1 MVVAD
6 HDDVAGIGVPVLQ
19 NARDVFER
27 NGLVRPEH
35 VDLRLVSPF
44 SEGADRFCGLDGVEI
59 VAAQAHELGRKR
71 VGGLDV
77 SGACDEAVRRVVRVD
92 EVAEQLLALIDELL
106 NRALSRHDARKVAR
120 PLAYR
125 EEAGIDRR
133 HDGPQKLR
141 LADRRFAADDDE
153 LAQKVCGEGWRV
165 ERERLVL
172 LEGDKADGMGVLRE
186 KVLGIDGF
194 DDVEG
199 YAIVVRGLLICW
211 KKSAAPGHGAT
222 WVLGRRDDL
231 EIAEMV
237 ENDVDG
243 SSPERVPRERTPSAN
258 FHMPPLLPPIGSSHY
273 REIPSKMRGA
283 ASAKFRREPESFPI
297 LSRREVG
304 RVTRF
309 LAGPPEICAH
319 LGIGAQTTGRS
330 GRNLSGRPACL
341 RYGGAVASTRLPGL
355 RFRPAPPRSH
365 SYG

>member
-1 MVVAD
+1 MKLSNSFA
-6 HDDVAGIGVPVLQ
+6 
-19 NARDVFER
+19 
-27 NGLVRPEH
+27 LV
-35 VDLRLVSPF
+35 
-44 SEGADRFCGLDGVEI
+44 
-59 VAAQAHELGRKR
+59 
-71 VGGLDV
+71 
-77 SGACDEAVRRVVRVD
+77 
-92 EVAEQLLALIDELL
+92 DELL
-106 NRALSRHDARKVAR
+106 NRALSRHDSRKVGR
-120 PLAYR
+120 PFTYR

-153 LAQKVCGEGWRV
+153 LAQKVCGEGRCIG
-165 ERERLVL
+165 RERLVL
-172 LEGDKADGMGVLRE
+172 LEGDESDRMRVLRE
-186 KVLGIDGF
+186 KVLGFDGF

-199 YAIVVRGLLICW
+199 HAVVVRSLLIGW
-211 KKSAAPGHGAT
+211 KRGAAPGHGAT

-258 FHMPPLLPPIGSSHY
+258 FHMPPLLPPIVSSHY

-341 RYGGAVASTRLPGL
+341 QCEGAVASTRQPGC

-365 SYG
+365 SCG